1 MAETLEPIKMTAKFK
16 ADYKGI
22 IEALIK
28 DKNPNC
34 YQYEIKEMFD
44 EESRSPRQ
52 FFIDTFRIRREVT
65 GDGKVQFIIEEFGRE
80 SQSISRY
87 IWMDVAE
94 PFNDLNQAN
103 QWIRRRID
111 RLLKEAIIEIDYI
124 QPIIDIAEEEKT
136 NE

>member
-16 ADYKGI
+16 EDYKGI
-22 IEALIK
+22 VEALIK
-28 DKNPNC
+28 DKHPNH
-34 YQYEIKEMFD
+34 YQYEIKELFD
-44 EESRSPRQ
+44 KESRSPRQ

-65 GDGKVQFIIEEFGRE
+65 GEGKVQFIIEEFGRE
-80 SQSISRY
+80 SHSLTRY

-94 PFNDLNQAN
+94 PFNDLDQAN

-124 QPIIDIAEEEKT
+124 QPIIDVVEEE
-136 NE
+136 NN